1 MRASSFVFDLQARPR
16 ADYSADLHAATIR
29 APTTTL
35 SRSCSLGCAPAP
47 SSSIDSVTVRHLLL
61 SGLQDRTYPVR
72 EEDSLT
78 CRHTVPKNRADQKG
92 HYQTTALETCSRTY
106 GPKTEWLVEADC
118 DEFYVVTEAMTA
130 LPRSRSGGAG
140 LTDIPQRP
148 LAGLLAGNWLFKSA
162 DAVVI
167 SRLTWK
173 NAGIDELPPDA
184 SVLASQ
190 TLRYGRNALSAVRCF
205 G

>member
-1 MRASSFVFDLQARPR
+1 MTPSKSF
-16 ADYSADLHAATIR
+16 
-29 APTTTL
+29 
-35 SRSCSLGCAPAP
+35 SLGSARVP
-47 SSSIDSVTVRHLLL
+47 SSSIASATVSPCFYRGHRSGPVRGEHLLI
-61 SGLQDRTYPVR
+61 SWQ
-72 EEDSLT
+72 
-78 CRHTVPKNRADQKG
+78 TVQNRADQKG

-130 LPRSRSGGAG
+130 LTRSRGGG
-140 LTDIPQRP
+140 GGGDLTDVPQRP
-148 LAGLLAGNWLFKSA
+148 LAALLAGNWLFKSA
-162 DAVVI
+162 DAVVV

-190 TLRYGRNALSAVRCF
+190 TLRYGRTSPSAGRDLRPGADFTEVGHHQRVPALDYV
-205 G
+205 